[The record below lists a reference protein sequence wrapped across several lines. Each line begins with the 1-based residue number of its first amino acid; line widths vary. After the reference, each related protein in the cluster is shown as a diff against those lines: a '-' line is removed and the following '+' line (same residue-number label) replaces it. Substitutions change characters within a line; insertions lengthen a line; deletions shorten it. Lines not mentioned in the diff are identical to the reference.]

1 MDWTV
6 PKGWDLNVFVFQP
19 PQFGSGYSSI
29 DPDMVDL
36 NLYPDAS
43 KVEWT
48 YSTLGPGDCIFIPS
62 GKHPLIMF
70 LSTLSYF
77 TMLFNN
83 TMNFIFTLKIETL
96 VLCFCLN
103 DHLNLVKQLFNH
115 AFSLSSVEKN
125 NNHQRWFQ
133 TFPLDLLNKW

>member
-1 MDWTV
+1 
-6 PKGWDLNVFVFQP
+6 
-19 PQFGSGYSSI
+19 
-29 DPDMVDL
+29 MVDL

-70 LSTLSYF
+70 LSTSSYF

-83 TMNFIFTLKIETL
+83 TINFMFTLKIGTL
-96 VLCFCLN
+96 VLCFCLS
-103 DHLNLVKQLFNH
+103 DHLNLVKRLFNH
-115 AFSLSSVEKN
+115 AFSLRSVEKN

-133 TFPLDLLNKW
+133 TFPIDLLKQVIACVEGTR